1 MATSPLQI
9 WRSRSDLRGVCNPQ
23 LSPAP
28 SGSTLPHAPRSHS
41 CPSRLVQWHLMV
53 SNPGPLPSGLGSWSC
68 GQNVRSE
75 DGDGIR
81 YHEVP
86 RAGASLS
93 MSRYLIADRHSSS
106 ATQDSRR
113 QAVSWGQGVCF
124 IYWFGKI
131 FSLPGTGMCIPCA
144 WSHEIWQVPYQMP
157 KTVIQLG
164 LI

>member
-9 WRSRSDLRGVCNPQ
+9 WRSRSDLRGVCDPQ

-68 GQNVRSE
+68 GQNVSSE

-93 MSRYLIADRHSSS
+93 MSRHLIADRTLHQLLRTPG
-106 ATQDSRR
+106 AR
-113 QAVSWGQGVCF
+113 QQVEVREFVLSTDLEKYLASLEQGCAFRVPEAMK
-124 IYWFGKI
+124 FGK
-131 FSLPGTGMCIPCA
+131 
-144 WSHEIWQVPYQMP
+144 SHIRCLKPLYNSV
-157 KTVIQLG
+157 
-164 LI
+164 